1 MNERRKIYGVL
12 EIEKEYIFY
21 NLNLKEKNYN

>member
-12 EIEKEYIFY
+12 EIEEEYIFY